1 MEIRLVVEMDEK
13 EVKDAIMIAAKVK
26 ATAAKVKAGD
36 PKGGSSIH
44 FVYDG
49 DEIASAIVTFQYQ

>member
-1 MEIRLVVEMDEK
+1 MEIKLVVEMDEK
-13 EVKDAIMIAAKVK
+13 EVKDAIM
-26 ATAAKVKAGD
+26 TAAKVKAGD

-49 DEIASAIVTFQYQ
+49 DEIASAIVTFQHQKN